1 MSGLSAELNSVERE
15 MAELLDR
22 LDRWSLAYH
31 RDDSPLASDAEY
43 DSELRR
49 LAELERANPELISPI
64 SPTQRVGDKPLPEF
78 VSVRHKLPMLSL
90 DNAFSGADLEAFEQ
104 RNTSKL
110 NIPSLRFCCE
120 PKLDGVAMS
129 LLYEN
134 GILVRAATRGDGS
147 VGEDITHNART
158 MATVPLGLKRQ
169 DLPKVLEVRGE
180 VVIPRA
186 DFQRLN
192 ERQARHGETIFQN
205 PRNAAA
211 GSLRQLD
218 PRITAKRPLVFMAY
232 SVGHVQGGTLPDTH
246 SEVLTY
252 LNELGF
258 KVSELTR
265 VVTGWREAENYV
277 ASILAQ
283 RDDGD
288 VDIDG
293 VVVKVDDFSQQN
305 ALGYVARAP
314 RWAIARKFPAQE
326 EVTTLLAIDFQ
337 VGRTGAITPVARL
350 KPVFVGGVTVSN
362 ATLHNADEI
371 ARLDVRVGDQVIVRR
386 AGDVIPQ
393 IVKVLV
399 ERRSG
404 DPTPV
409 VYPTKCPDCSSS
421 LIRDVEEAV
430 TRCDNSMA
438 CPAQQ
443 KAALEHFVSR
453 KAMDIDG
460 VGEKL
465 LGQLFD
471 QGLVKTAADLY
482 LLTPQ
487 DLSALDRMG
496 QKSATKVVR
505 AIAASKETE
514 LSRFLYALGIR
525 EVGEATARA
534 LAAHFDSL
542 DLIMTAS
549 RESLEEINDVGP
561 IVAGHI
567 HHYFSSQA
575 KRQIVVCLL
584 SAGISWPKKEN
595 KPDLTKSLAD
605 QTWVVSGKLESM
617 SRDEAG
623 AAIRQLGGHTAG
635 SVSKKTD
642 VLLAGPGAGSKLSK
656 AQSLGVTIVDEA
668 AFSEILREAGL

>member
-1 MSGLSAELNSVERE
+1 
-15 MAELLDR
+15 
-22 LDRWSLAYH
+22 
-31 RDDSPLASDAEY
+31 
-43 DSELRR
+43 
-49 LAELERANPELISPI
+49 
-64 SPTQRVGDKPLPEF
+64 
-78 VSVRHKLPMLSL
+78 
-90 DNAFSGADLEAFEQ
+90 
-104 RNTSKL
+104 
-110 NIPSLRFCCE
+110 
-120 PKLDGVAMS
+120 MS

-505 AIAASKETE
+505 AIAASRETE

-656 AQSLGVTIVDEA
+656 AQSLGVTIIDEA